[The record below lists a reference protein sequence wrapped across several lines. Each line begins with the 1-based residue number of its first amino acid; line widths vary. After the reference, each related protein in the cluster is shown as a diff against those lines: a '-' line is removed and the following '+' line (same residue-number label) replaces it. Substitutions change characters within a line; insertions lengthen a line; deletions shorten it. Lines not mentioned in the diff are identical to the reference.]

1 MTVPPYVAAF
11 FFTVG
16 MGWLSD
22 RLKSRGMPLL
32 IFTAVGIVGYAIQIS
47 VHHSN
52 LGLKYF
58 ATFLSAIGIFTTS
71 GLNIPWLS
79 NNLRGHS
86 RRATGS
92 AIQVSVGQL
101 GGVAAAYIY
110 RQQNAPQ
117 YILGHSLALGSLVI
131 AFVTILLQWWLLRR
145 ENSVLDR
152 KEREGGDLVA
162 GERFRF
168 TL

>member
-11 FFTVG
+11 FFTIGVG
-16 MGWLSD
+16 WVSD
-22 RLKSRGMPLL
+22 RMRSRGVPLM
-32 IFTAVGIVGYAIQIS
+32 IFTAVGIVGYVIQIS
-47 VHHSN
+47 ADHSN
-52 LGLKYF
+52 LGAKYF

-79 NNLRGHS
+79 NNIRGHS

-101 GGVAAAYIY
+101 GGVAGAYIY
-110 RQQNAPQ
+110 RQQNAPK
-117 YILGHSLALGSLVI
+117 YILGHSLALAFLAV
-131 AFVTILLQWWLLRR
+131 AFVTTVLQWWWLKR
-145 ENSVLDR
+145 ENAELDR
-152 KEREGGDLVA
+152 MEQEEGVVGD
-162 GERFRF
+162 GFRY